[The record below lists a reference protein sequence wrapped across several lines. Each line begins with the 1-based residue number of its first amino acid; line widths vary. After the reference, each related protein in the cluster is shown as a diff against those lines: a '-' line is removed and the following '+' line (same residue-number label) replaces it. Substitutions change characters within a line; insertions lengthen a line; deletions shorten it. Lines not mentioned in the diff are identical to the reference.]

1 MFCFTVY
8 FYAYFYSVEAVAQSG
23 LILLQPLHRELPFQ
37 KGDIVYIIRQVDQNW
52 YEGEHHGRV
61 GIFPQSYVE
70 VCELFPV
77 QTSALWMFCLF
88 AFSAAYFTVQTP
100 VSAAPPA
107 HRESPAKEK
116 RPGAG
121 AGIRGGHRPL
131 QLHRGHSGG
140 DVLQEGV
147 ELLLSSSSS
156 ACCPFFCAFV
166 CVRVF
171 FFSLLLTVPH
181 LAPRGRGSR

>member
-23 LILLQPLHRELPFQ
+23 LILLQPLRRELPFQ

-70 VCELFPV
+70 VCELQRCGCFVCLFVFFPRPTSQSKPLCPQLLPPTEKAQPKKSVPV
-77 QTSALWMFCLF
+77 QVLEYGEAIARFNF
-88 AFSAAYFTVQTP
+88 NGDTVVEMSFRKVWSSFLLPPLP
-100 VSAAPPA
+100 V
-107 HRESPAKEK
+107 
-116 RPGAG
+116 
-121 AGIRGGHRPL
+121 
-131 QLHRGHSGG
+131 
-140 DVLQEGV
+140 V
-147 ELLLSSSSS
+147 
-156 ACCPFFCAFV
+156 CFF
-166 CVRVF
+166 VRVF
-171 FFSLLLTVPH
+171 FLLLVTIPH